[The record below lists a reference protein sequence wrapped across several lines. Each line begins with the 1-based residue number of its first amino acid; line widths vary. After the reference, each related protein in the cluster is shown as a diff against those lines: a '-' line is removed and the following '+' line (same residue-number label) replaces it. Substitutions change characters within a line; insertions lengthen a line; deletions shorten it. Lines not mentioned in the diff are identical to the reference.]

1 MVIKQESERA
11 AWVRPWNKEKFDY
24 ISYKDDR
31 FISVVIKG
39 ALSWLTRNVVLYN
52 KPIKHFV
59 FNTGSS
65 IMYVETNGYSM
76 SWSETTGED
85 ALYMS
90 KPRCVVETGDIEVD
104 AAELSQPHI
113 RGVYERE
120 CVYKDDNGKEITR
133 TEGFNAEIRRVP
145 VTIGLTLRYAL
156 SSFNESIVLIEEIM
170 SKFMFQQYYNVVY
183 LGQTIMCSIELP
195 QSFKIDTTA
204 VDLAS
209 AESGQKTITLNVSVR
224 CNYPRINEATEMSN
238 SAVIHNYTAESEL
251 YYNEIGN
258 TSDTLPGVRSTDD
271 DDRRAEEDIRK
282 ISRIKKNY

>member
-1 MVIKQESERA
+1 MNIRQEPKRP
-11 AWVRPWNKEKFDY
+11 AWVRPWNREKFDY

-65 IMYVETNGYSM
+65 VMYVETNGYNM

-85 ALYMS
+85 AVYMS
-90 KPRCVVETGDIEVD
+90 KPRCVVETGDIEID
-104 AAELSQPHI
+104 AAELSQPHV

-120 CVYKDDNGKEITR
+120 CVYKDENGNESPR
-133 TEGFNAEIRRVP
+133 TEGFNAEMRRVP

-170 SKFMFQQYYNVVY
+170 SKFMFQQYYNVIY

-195 QSFKIDTTA
+195 QSFKIDTSA

-209 AESGQKTITLNVSVR
+209 AESGQKTITLQVSVR

-238 SAVIHNYTAESEL
+238 SDIIRNYAAESEL

-258 TSDTLPGVRSTDD
+258 TSDKLPGIQSTDD
-271 DDRRAEEDIRK
+271 DDRRSENDIRNTP
-282 ISRIKKNY
+282 RIKTDY